1 MVTMKMAD
9 KDVIDLPESDPALTE
24 LHLRPF
30 TTVDQKQTLMC
41 IEHMS
46 GWISF

>member
-9 KDVIDLPESDPALTE
+9 KNVVYLSESDSTLPE
-24 LHLRPF
+24 LHLCSF
-30 TTVDQKQTLMC
+30 TAVDQKQTLMC

-46 GWISF
+46 GWKSF